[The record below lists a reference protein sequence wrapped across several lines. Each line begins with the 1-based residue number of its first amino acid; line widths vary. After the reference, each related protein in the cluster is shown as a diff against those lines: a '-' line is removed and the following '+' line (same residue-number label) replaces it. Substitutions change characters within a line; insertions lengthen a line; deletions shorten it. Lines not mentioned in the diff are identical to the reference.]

1 MPLFASYFGAGEE
14 AEAVKVFQQV
24 FHNREQ
30 KPLGFYVLLATYLLE
45 RFTSIAQIPGMNL
58 IISLLM
64 LGFTLITYL
73 SVLFGDHSSSTEGLI
88 FVFIPFWLYV
98 GSTALGG
105 LGLLIAWLSNRYP
118 EGM

>member
-1 MPLFASYFGAGEE
+1 
-14 AEAVKVFQQV
+14 
-24 FHNREQ
+24 
-30 KPLGFYVLLATYLLE
+30 
-45 RFTSIAQIPGMNL
+45 MNL
-58 IISLLM
+58 VISLLM

-73 SVLFGDHSSSTEGLI
+73 SVLFSDHSSSTEGLI

-105 LGLLIAWLSNRYP
+105 LGLLIAWLSDRYP